1 MDFQKLTKTMLKK
14 IPFIVILAIFISCSK
29 DKTEKETEVIKLSC
43 LRLDSM
49 VKNTVVDTLILK
61 ETLLSAY
68 SLANIT
74 SSQNHDSLIALV
86 SQLMGT
92 QLTLSK
98 KCQEARFYYNNGL
111 HFWSRNAHKN
121 NFIRAKFYWLIGLS
135 YRTEE
140 NFKTA
145 LIFYDSVKLTPEDSV
160 SWSLK
165 TQNFISIADCYR
177 LLKNLKSAE
186 YFYHEA
192 IPLMKI
198 YFPNRKKIEFYNH
211 YCSFLRETKQYQL
224 AVNAAHESVK
234 LFASSV
240 GKTTKEDTLLLANT
254 YYYIAY
260 TYDNA
265 TEYTRSEQYYLKA
278 LAIYKQ
284 LNNMEN
290 YRRCLTN
297 MGVMYRY
304 DKRFDKAEQV
314 LNEGI
319 LSIDKEKQTDFNVV
333 RKGKL
338 FINRSEIFL
347 DKKEYQ
353 KALSDHDSA
362 IYYLTLYDKRA
373 SLTTLLMSNRRS
385 LLSVYGDK
393 AKIYAL
399 YAENDADT
407 EGYQKVL
414 KYTQE
419 IIKISDDIRADYFSD
434 EAKLTLANDIKPAL
448 EKAISVCQRLY
459 LKTNDKQYLE
469 QAFGFVE
476 YSRSMVLF
484 ENARLGNQ
492 LPPNLKTENDELKKK
507 EAILIGNNDVEKLQD
522 YLRLK
527 RQFREKI
534 KALNR
539 NQLATI
545 SELKTAL
552 IKDDKTALIEF
563 FVGDS
568 SIFVFTLIK
577 NDLKLIELN
586 KAKDFDKQIENLRN
600 EITQVHP
607 VRNAEVFEK
616 QSKSIYN
623 SLLTNTIA
631 QLPSTVK
638 QLIMAPD
645 GVLNY
650 LPFDILIK
658 EDPSVNSNN
667 SKDFN
672 NFKDSNSAKTA
683 LINNKK
689 NKINLELNNAKTS
702 KDSPFTINHL
712 PLNNSFKNTNFLVK
726 HYQIS
731 YAYSANLLLEQKR
744 IKKEHAPELF
754 AGFAAKYEDKD
765 TSFAIADVSRAV
777 LTRDGAYELKG
788 ANEEVKVISDLVGGK
803 AYINE
808 FATEGVFKKEANR
821 YRILHFAMHSLTD
834 DKDPS
839 FSKLLFTLT
848 PKDTTND
855 NDLTAAELYA
865 TSLNADLAVLSACNT
880 GFGTLNKGEG
890 VMSLA
895 RAFTYAGVPST
906 VTSLWK
912 VPDRETREIMVDF
925 YKNLKLGMTKDAA
938 LRQAKLMYLEN
949 APESIAAN
957 PYFWAGFVPMGNM
970 EAMDFSEKGPLSIWG
985 ILAGLMGLSGI
996 GFWLYKKRL
1005 KSE

>member
-1 MDFQKLTKTMLKK
+1 MLKK

-49 VKNTVVDTLILK
+49 VKNAVVDTLILK

-68 SLANIT
+68 TLANIT

-121 NFIRAKFYWLIGLS
+121 NFICAKFYWLIGLS

-224 AVNAAHESVK
+224 AVNAGQESVK

-399 YAENDADT
+399 YAENDSDT

-448 EKAISVCQRLY
+448 EKAINVCQKLY
-459 LKTNDKQYLE
+459 LKTKDKQYLE

-484 ENARLGNQ
+484 ENARLDNQ
-492 LPPNLKTENDELKKK
+492 LPLELKKENDELKKK
-507 EAILIGNNDVEKLQD
+507 EAALIAKNNVEDLQN

-545 SELKTAL
+545 NDLQLAL

-568 SIFVFTLIK
+568 SIFIFTLIK
-577 NDLKLIELN
+577 NDLKLMGLN

-616 QSKSIYN
+616 QSKNIYN
-623 SLLTNTIA
+623 YLLINTIA
-631 QLPSTVK
+631 QLPSTVN

-658 EDPSVNSNN
+658 EDPSVNIGFGMSDVGN
-667 SKDFN
+667 SE
-672 NFKDSNSAKTA
+672 DSKT

-689 NKINLELNNAKTS
+689 NKINSELNSVKSS
-702 KDSPFTINHL
+702 KDSPFTISHL
-712 PLNNSFKNTNFLVK
+712 PLNNSFKKSAFLINN
-726 HYQIS
+726 YQIS

-754 AGFAAKYEDKD
+754 AGFAAKYENKD

-803 AYINE
+803 AYVNE

-821 YRILHFAMHSLTD
+821 YKILHFAMHSLTD

-912 VPDRETREIMVDF
+912 VPDMTTREIMVDF

-938 LRQAKLMYLEN
+938 LRQAKLTYLEN

-970 EAMDFSEKGPLSIWG
+970 EAMDFSEKRPLNIWG
-985 ILAGLMGLSGI
+985 ILTGFVGLSGI

-1005 KSE
+1005 KSV

>member
-1 MDFQKLTKTMLKK
+1 MRENMFDITKISFLFLIVSCGCQHENNALLMSVSDSCQQLDKLLQTQGADTTAL
-14 IPFIVILAIFISCSK
+14 INDLTAAFFIAEK
-29 DKTEKETEVIKLSC
+29 YADK
-43 LRLDSM
+43 
-49 VKNTVVDTLILK
+49 
-61 ETLLSAY
+61 
-68 SLANIT
+68 
-74 SSQNHDSLIALV
+74 QHDSLITTVCRL
-86 SQLMGT
+86 QGIR
-92 QLTLSK
+92 LSSAEK
-98 KCQEARFYYNNGL
+98 YQEARFYYEKGL
-111 HFWSRNAHKN
+111 RFGCRRLAVTDDIILRHYVNIAGDYYNMGDYKNAL
-121 NFIRAKFYWLIGLS
+121 RY
-135 YRTEE
+135 
-140 NFKTA
+140 
-145 LIFYDSVKLTPEDSV
+145 YDSIKIIRNDAP
-160 SWSLK
+160 SLSIK
-165 TQNFISIADCYR
+165 ISTLNESSTCYRELKDFISSEKMAKDACLLAESFFYPKSKLALLYMKYSAILRILKRYQPAISNAEKSINILKSIEISKQTKSDTSYLANSYFSIAFALKDSGLFTAAVPYYYEAINLYKKINKFESQVTGLMNLGNAYR
-177 LLKNLKSAE
+177 LNKN
-186 YFYHEA
+186 Y
-192 IPLMKI
+192 
-198 YFPNRKKIEFYNH
+198 
-211 YCSFLRETKQYQL
+211 
-224 AVNAAHESVK
+224 
-234 LFASSV
+234 
-240 GKTTKEDTLLLANT
+240 
-254 YYYIAY
+254 
-260 TYDNA
+260 
-265 TEYTRSEQYYLKA
+265 
-278 LAIYKQ
+278 
-284 LNNMEN
+284 
-290 YRRCLTN
+290 
-297 MGVMYRY
+297 
-304 DKRFDKAEQV
+304 DKAEQTIQEA
-314 LNEGI
+314 LNLLNQTPN
-319 LSIDKEKQTDFNVV
+319 LSDFLKV
-333 RKGKL
+333 RKGEL
-338 FINRSEIFL
+338 FVGLNEVFM
-347 DKKEYQ
+347 DKKEYSKALVVQDSAIIHLTRYNESANLNNLLQTHRYNLLAVYTDKARVHFEQCQNGSDTDGYQ
-353 KALSDHDSA
+353 KALK
-362 IYYLTLYDKRA
+362 L
-373 SLTTLLMSNRRS
+373 
-385 LLSVYGDK
+385 
-393 AKIYAL
+393 
-399 YAENDADT
+399 
-407 EGYQKVL
+407 
-414 KYTQE
+414 TQE
-419 IIKISDDIRADYFSD
+419 IIKIADDIRADYFSD

-448 EKAISVCQRLY
+448 EKAINVCQKLY

-476 YSRSMVLF
+476 YSRSMVLY
-484 ENARLGNQ
+484 ENARLDNQ
-492 LPPNLKTENDELKKK
+492 LSPDLKKENEELKKK
-507 EAILIGNNDVEKLQD
+507 EGELIAKNDVERLQD

-545 SELKTAL
+545 NDLQLAL

-577 NDLKLIELN
+577 NDLKLIEL
-586 KAKDFDKQIENLRN
+586 KKEKDFDKQIENLRN

-623 SLLTNTIA
+623 ALLTNTIA
-631 QLPSTVK
+631 QLPSTVN

-658 EDPSVNSNN
+658 EDPSVNLKN

-672 NFKDSNSAKTA
+672 NSKDSNSAKTA

-689 NKINLELNNAKTS
+689 NKINSELNNAKTS

-726 HYQIS
+726 SYQIS

-754 AGFAAKYEDKD
+754 AGFAAKYENKD

-788 ANEEVKVISDLVGGK
+788 AKEEVKVISDLIGGK
-803 AYINE
+803 AYVNE
-808 FATEGVFKKEANR
+808 FATEGVFKKEANQ

-912 VPDRETREIMVDF
+912 VPDMTTREIMVDF
-925 YKNLKLGMTKDAA
+925 YKNLKKGMTKDAA
-938 LRQAKLMYLEN
+938 LRQAKLTYLEN

-970 EAMDFSEKGPLSIWG
+970 EAMDFSEKRPLSIWG
-985 ILAGLMGLSGI
+985 ILAGILGVSGI
-996 GFWLYKKRL
+996 GFWLYKK
-1005 KSE
+1005 